1 MSMQTTNGPVTG
13 ATRVLLADDQ
23 DLVRAG
29 LRVILE
35 TEDGI
40 EVVGEA
46 RDGSEAVELAVTLA
60 PDVVVMDIE
69 MPGVDGVEATRR
81 IRRAGSGPTPSVL
94 ILTTFARGDYLFRS
108 LQAGASGFLLK
119 TAGPEELIEA
129 IGVVDRGDALVCP
142 ELTRAIVER
151 ALVDAPG
158 AAVVPS
164 ARLAL
169 LTGRE
174 REVLDGMARGASNG
188 EIARGL
194 FVGEATVKTHV
205 SNVLAKLQLRDRTAA
220 VVYAYENGV
229 VVPGENPDRTDRPPI

>member
-1 MSMQTTNGPVTG
+1 MSMEKTNDRPV
-13 ATRVLLADDQ
+13 RVLLADDQ

-29 LRVILE
+29 FRIILE
-35 TEDGI
+35 TARGVT
-40 EVVGEA
+40 VVGEA
-46 RDGSEAVELAVTLA
+46 RDGVEAVDLAASLV

-69 MPGVDGVEATRR
+69 MPGIDGVEATRR
-81 IRRAGSGPTPSVL
+81 ILGSSGEHRPSVL

-142 ELTRAIVER
+142 ELTRAVVTR
-151 ALVDAPG
+151 ALVDTTEN
-158 AAVVPS
+158 AVVPN
-164 ARLAL
+164 ARLSL

-174 REVLDGMARGASNG
+174 REVLDGMARGASNA

-205 SNVLAKLQLRDRTAA
+205 SNVLAKLALRDRTAA
-220 VVYAYENGV
+220 VVFAYENGV
-229 VVPGENPDRTDRPPI
+229 VVPGELGDGGAAGVD

>member
-1 MSMQTTNGPVTG
+1 MSMQTTNDPVAG

-35 TEDGI
+35 TADGV

-46 RDGSEAVELAVTLA
+46 RDGFEAVELTEALA

-69 MPGVDGVEATRR
+69 MPGIDGVEATRR
-81 IRRAGSGPTPSVL
+81 IRRGSAGRTPSVL

-142 ELTRAIVER
+142 ELTRAIVAK
-151 ALVDAPG
+151 ALADTSGG
-158 AAVVPS
+158 AIVPS

-174 REVLDGMARGASNG
+174 REVLDGMARGSSNA

-220 VVYAYENGV
+220 VVFAYENGV
-229 VVPGENPDRTDRPPI
+229 VVPGENPDPTRRTRP